1 MTASN
6 LLKVEAEYYIV
17 LFIWMSVYK
26 MSVWQF
32 NPVLLKMKWNV
43 FQSYVTS
50 PDSAALR
57 VMERQTYSRDPR
69 FYIGPEARVP

>member
-1 MTASN
+1 
-6 LLKVEAEYYIV
+6 
-17 LFIWMSVYK
+17 MSVFK

-50 PDSAALR
+50 PDGAALR